1 MSGTLY
7 EVFSRVMQVLVG
19 KKITVLDVIS
29 CSNRATNGFLYP
41 LDKGFIFV
49 HEPTIYIKFYTLWT
63 KGSSLSTSPPSTS
76 SSIPSGQRV
85 HLCPRAHHL
94 HQVLY
99 PLDKGLIFVHEPTI
113 YIKFEGIASVNFGR
127 MSGGAGV
134 SRYIL

>member
-7 EVFSRVMQVLVG
+7 EVLSHVLRVLVG
-19 KKITVLDVIS
+19 KKDYSARLFQHS
-29 CSNRATNGFLYP
+29 RRYLLLTNSFLYP

-49 HEPTIYIKFYTLWT
+49 HK
-63 KGSSLSTSPPSTS
+63 
-76 SSIPSGQRV
+76 
-85 HLCPRAHHL
+85 
-94 HQVLY
+94 
-99 PLDKGLIFVHEPTI
+99 PTI